1 MSATT
6 ESLLLEISKLEN
18 ELLEKR
24 KRKEDCSELEEILL
38 LLKHT
43 FITLNETL
51 NKNSSVLKG

>member
-38 LLKHT
+38 SLKHT